1 MPGSRRSSV
10 CGAAIIVL
18 LVSSALSL
26 RGQGLPTW
34 IILMNAPQQL
44 VELPDDRGRLRLW
57 RFQANARVDDT
68 GRAMGGAV
76 VERGGTQY
84 EFSFRTGSYVADEA
98 RVVLTLN
105 GVGVKTVR
113 NQEEEFDFVAT
124 ATQSAAE
131 GGIIIYDIQ
140 QVSGWWDKPPFQALG
155 TITIP

>member
-1 MPGSRRSSV
+1 MSGSRRSSV
-10 CGAAIIVL
+10 CGATVIVL
-18 LVSSALSL
+18 LAASALSL

-44 VELPDDRGRLRLW
+44 IELPDDRGRLRLW

-76 VERGGTQY
+76 VERGGTRY
-84 EFSFRTGSYVADEA
+84 EFSFRTGSHVADEE

-124 ATQSAAE
+124 ATQSAIE
-131 GGIIIYDIQ
+131 SGIVIYDIQ
-140 QVSGWWDKPPFQALG
+140 DGFPWGGKPTFQAQG